1 VETGPSERYRSWL
14 IGELVLVVLL
24 GLGTAVLAYNGRLDG
39 YQLAAARIS
48 LDTAVA
54 VVASFVAIL
63 TATRFLVGGRG
74 MDLLLTSGFLAI
86 GVGTF
91 AFAVV
96 PVLSGDSLG
105 MTEGWAAIGANLFG
119 TSLIAFAPF
128 VDRKTGTRRR
138 ALAAAIG
145 LVVAALLG
153 IWLDLRF
160 LGLNLSW
167 AAGPGGNRS
176 PSVVAAYSLLATLS
190 LVAVVGFGLRYRR
203 HGRDL
208 DSWLTLALTLVLFAD
223 LHYVLAPLRSSEYVL
238 PSDLLRLFAYGVL
251 LVGVWRAIN
260 QAEFGRAVAE
270 ERARVARD
278 IHDGLAQYLFALSA
292 QVSMLE
298 SGAELERILPRLKHA
313 STAAQQEAQFA
324 VLALSSAS
332 GSAPF
337 DAALRRY
344 VDFLVADGM
353 LDVEM
358 DVDPGVSLAPDE
370 EIEVFRIVQEGLAN
384 VRKHAGAQRALVSI
398 TSRGGRRIVTVAD
411 DGQGIVGEDPGAG
424 QGLKNMR
431 ARAASI
437 QGVLSLS
444 SAPGQGTSI
453 EVVLRSV

>member
-74 MDLLLTSGFLAI
+74 MDLLLTGGFLAI

-91 AFAVV
+91 AFAVL
-96 PVLSGDSLG
+96 PVLSGESLG

-138 ALAAAIG
+138 ALAATVG
-145 LVVAALLG
+145 LVVAALIG

-160 LGLNLSW
+160 LGLQLSW
-167 AAGPGGNRS
+167 AAGPEGNRS
-176 PSVVAAYSLLATLS
+176 PSVVAAYALLATLS

-238 PSDLLRLFAYGVL
+238 PSDLLRLFAFGVL

-298 SGAELERILPRLKHA
+298 SGAELEKILPRLKHA

-358 DVDPGVSLAPDE
+358 EVDPGVSLAPDE

-384 VRKHAGAQRALVSI
+384 VRKHAGAQSAVVSI
-398 TSRGGRRIVTVAD
+398 TNRGGRRIVTVSD
-411 DGQGIVGEDPGAG
+411 DGQGLAGDDPGAG

-444 SAPGQGTSI
+444 STPGQGTSI
-453 EVVLRSV
+453 EVVLRPV